1 MVMTADGPISM
12 CKHNAERDEHILKP
26 LTYTDRHGQKK
37 QYQLLGE
44 RYKQN
49 NVIPIREIP
58 DTATPSSLSANAL
71 STNGKRHHPA
81 KSV

>member
-1 MVMTADGPISM
+1 M

-26 LTYTDRHGQKK
+26 LTYTDRRGQKK
-37 QYQLLGE
+37 QYQPLGE

-58 DTATPSSLSANAL
+58 DTATPSSLSANAINT
-71 STNGKRHHPA
+71 SDKRHHPA